1 MSERM
6 DYPYVGDDTI
16 KGDRVEIINAEAPFE
31 EIEVYPVREDVPADL
46 WGKPIPPK
54 SERKKMTSPLYD
66 SIWNPWNKAYKNIK
80 LNVTFNMKV
89 KKNDIQSQDSESTR
103 TDNGNDKPKKVLRNA
118 RRK

>member
-1 MSERM
+1 MSE
-6 DYPYVGDDTI
+6 DTI
-16 KGDRVEIINAEAPFE
+16 KGEQVEIHNAEAPFE

-54 SERKKMTSPLYD
+54 SERKKMSNPIYD

-103 TDNGNDKPKKVLRNA
+103 TNDRDNKSEEILRNA
-118 RRK
+118 